1 MLHKAK
7 KAYYASDVIRFVVP
21 QRRDGMLFWSLP
33 RQRDV
38 MPYRSPGCAEVL
50 RGARAD
56 VKGFSYMTLM
66 DKSAAKHNM
75 LKNLASSALNTKP
88 TTVKFWYDQWRQKHL
103 GPREGK
109 SACEVGTVTVLSEQ
123 QLFSKLVYHRCM
135 CIINGL
141 ILSIV
146 TFKSLLGL
154 GKGGGL

>member
-75 LKNLASSALNTKP
+75 L
-88 TTVKFWYDQWRQKHL
+88 
-103 GPREGK
+103 
-109 SACEVGTVTVLSEQ
+109 
-123 QLFSKLVYHRCM
+123 
-135 CIINGL
+135 
-141 ILSIV
+141 
-146 TFKSLLGL
+146 SLLYATCL
-154 GKGGGL
+154 KLLVFL